1 VATRIG
7 IILIILLA
15 PIVAAPVALAEDTPL
30 DYIRKCSQVVDG
42 RAEVIEFEANM
53 LNGTPVRLAGLL
65 AKPSGAGPYPGVV
78 LLPGGRGLRV
88 PNCYSS
94 ILPTFLE
101 WGYAILTVAPRTAR
115 EMDGTP
121 RYTYSFADNGNYGFG
136 AAGALAAFE
145 FVDKDNLVLFGHSYG
160 GSAVVDAVIYGGD
173 KLKVYR
179 AAVAAAPY
187 CPGKARPPG
196 LPLLVVTGEKDPEVE
211 PVLCKDY
218 AKQLE
223 GTAEFE
229 FLLLPETGH
238 TYWAHFERDYKFNP
252 ETAKMAQQRVK
263 AFLAKYQKARR

>member
-1 VATRIG
+1 LGA
-7 IILIILLA
+7 
-15 PIVAAPVALAEDTPL
+15 IVAVPSAIAEDTPL
-30 DYIRKCSQVVDG
+30 DYIRKCPQVVDG
-42 RAEVIEFEANM
+42 SAEIINFDAKM
-53 LNGTPVRLAGLL
+53 LNGTPVRLHGLL
-65 AKPSGAGPYPGVV
+65 ARPSGEGPFPGLV
-78 LLPGGRGLRV
+78 LLPGGRGLIV

-101 WGYAILTVAPRTAR
+101 WGYAILIVAPRTAK

-136 AAGALAAFE
+136 AARILGAFE
-145 FVDKDNLVLFGHSYG
+145 FVDKDKLVLWGHSYG
-160 GSAVVDAVIYGGD
+160 GSAVVDAAIYGGD

-211 PVLCKDY
+211 PVLCTDY
-218 AKQLE
+218 ANQLE
-223 GTAEFE
+223 GTEDFE

-238 TYWAHFERDYKFNP
+238 SYWTSFGRDYKYNP
-252 ETAKMAQQRVK
+252 ETAKLAQQRVK
-263 AFLAKYQKARR
+263 AFFAKHLNAQR